1 MDKVMPPA
9 LQKKFIAFANK
20 YRDCY
25 TDEEWKYVEKYFL
38 SNLNSRCAP
47 NQMMQI
53 YGKMDIHPS
62 AADFYRKQL
71 ELIKEIYPIDCN
83 IVEVG
88 AGNFPIFAEE
98 LAKDQLKLGKG
109 TVTVYDPV
117 LFETTPKYP
126 NMTLHKEAFTDQ
138 TPLTGADIVIGIH
151 PCKATWAILR
161 NAIKN
166 GKLFFVAMCG
176 CDHTPG
182 AEFMDYLDQSPA
194 LFQDVTVEEAK
205 RLLKEY
211 PNGTLHI
218 TRLKD
223 YPMPYPVLYNKK

>member
-1 MDKVMPPA
+1 
-9 LQKKFIAFANK
+9 
-20 YRDCY
+20 
-25 TDEEWKYVEKYFL
+25 
-38 SNLNSRCAP
+38 
-47 NQMMQI
+47 
-53 YGKMDIHPS
+53 
-62 AADFYRKQL
+62 
-71 ELIKEIYPIDCN
+71 
-83 IVEVG
+83 
-88 AGNFPIFAEE
+88 
-98 LAKDQLKLGKG
+98 
-109 TVTVYDPV
+109 
-117 LFETTPKYP
+117 
-126 NMTLHKEAFTDQ
+126 MTLHKEEFTEE
-138 TPLTGADIVIGIH
+138 TLLTGADIVIGIH

-194 LFQDVTVEEAK
+194 LFQDVTVEETK